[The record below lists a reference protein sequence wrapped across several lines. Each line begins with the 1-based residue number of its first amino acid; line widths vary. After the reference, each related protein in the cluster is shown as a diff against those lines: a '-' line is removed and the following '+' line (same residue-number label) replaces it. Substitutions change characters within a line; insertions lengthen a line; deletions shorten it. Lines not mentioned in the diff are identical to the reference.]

1 MTLLHDI
8 GAWLWRLL
16 PANPIMVRVVSSGG
30 KRIRHL
36 WARLAYLAVLFV
48 VVIIFGQTLFSA
60 DNDSLAEMAKNA
72 TNTFKGVSLVQ
83 LALMA
88 FIAPVFAAG
97 AITQE
102 KDANTFDIL
111 LTTPLSAGQ
120 IILGSLLSRLFFVW
134 VLLLSGLPIFCIT
147 MIFGG
152 VTTAEVFLSFGLA
165 ATTALVMGSLAITIS
180 IIRRGTRRTI
190 FSFFVGVAIYLLGIW
205 ALSVSRWGICAAA
218 PIGTDPLRGSDVEAQ
233 MSWLAPIHPFLALF
247 VVTGQTPA
255 PKYADVAQ
263 YGWPFSWMLAHPAGA
278 YMTLTSLLS
287 VALISFSLIFVR
299 RGQKEGEIT
308 FWSRFAAFFHRGAPA
323 EERRRTPRRVW
334 DNPIAWREAN
344 TRGSAGGSATLRY
357 VFLAIGA
364 LAGLLLVW
372 AYRSGWSGFVSPGN
386 TPVEVVRKWLVALV
400 WIQTAVILLV
410 VTNTA
415 ATTLT
420 REKESQTMEL
430 LLTTP
435 LTSKYIIFGMLR
447 GLISFVVPMVAAPT
461 ITLIAFVLSDVL
473 TYGGSVPVTT
483 VEAVILT
490 PLLILAFCALAAMIG
505 LQFSLVS
512 RKTVQAVMVSTSIVM
527 IGSGALFAC
536 AFALGGGG
544 EMIRSIVYPFTPISA
559 IQILVDHQTAFDSD
573 SSAPAAGA
581 LRQVRATR
589 AITALIALGVYV
601 AITVTLYA
609 NMVRSFDMTVRK
621 QSA

>member
-1 MTLLHDI
+1 MTVLHDI

-16 PANPIMVRVVSSGG
+16 PANPIMVRVVTSGG

-36 WARLAYLAVLFV
+36 WARLAYLVVLFV

-60 DNDSLAEMAKNA
+60 QDDSLAEMAKNA

-102 KDANTFDIL
+102 KDSNTFDIL
-111 LTTPLSAGQ
+111 LTTPLSSGQ

-152 VTTAEVFLSFGLA
+152 VTTSEVFYSFGLA

-205 ALSVSRWGICAAA
+205 AISLSQLGICSQA
-218 PIGTDPLRGSDVEAQ
+218 PTGTDPLRGSDFEGH

-255 PKYADVAQ
+255 PKYADVAH
-263 YGWPFSWMLAHPAGA
+263 YGWPFGWMLAHPAAA
-278 YMTLTSLLS
+278 YMTLTTLLS
-287 VALISFSLIFVR
+287 IVLIAFSLIFVR
-299 RGQKEGEIT
+299 AGQKEGEIT
-308 FWSRFAAFFHRGAPA
+308 FWSRLTSFFKRGAPA

-357 VFLAIGA
+357 VFLVIGSI
-364 LAGLLLVW
+364 AGLALVF
-372 AYRSGWSGFVSPGN
+372 AYRAKWSGFASGGIPLEV
-386 TPVEVVRKWLVALV
+386 VVRKWLVALI

-420 REKESQTMEL
+420 REKESLTMEL

-447 GLISFVVPMVAAPT
+447 GLVSFVVPMVVAPT
-461 ITLIAFVLSDVL
+461 VTLLAFVFADLLS
-473 TYGGSVPVTT
+473 YGQTTMVTT
-483 VEAVILT
+483 PEAVVLT
-490 PLLILAFCALAAMIG
+490 PLLILAFCSLSAMIG
-505 LQFSLVS
+505 LQFSLAS
-512 RKTVQAVMVSTSIVM
+512 RKTVQAVMISTSIVL

-559 IQILVDHQTAFDSD
+559 IQILIDHRSAFEDGM
-573 SSAPAAGA
+573 SSSGRAIA
-581 LRQVRATR
+581 QVRITR
-589 AITALIALGVYV
+589 TITALIALGLYI
-601 AITVTLYA
+601 AITLTLYA